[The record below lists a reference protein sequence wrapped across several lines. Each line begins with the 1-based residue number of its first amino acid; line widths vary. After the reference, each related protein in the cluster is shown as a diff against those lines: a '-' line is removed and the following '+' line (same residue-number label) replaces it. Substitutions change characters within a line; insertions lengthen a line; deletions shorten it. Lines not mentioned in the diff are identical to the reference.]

1 MQIEWSHDPDES
13 DLPAVWA
20 VPLNESPEPI
30 PKILPLP
37 TPARTD
43 SPSGPDSFLLQGSDP
58 APGDEFHPR
67 LRRFGEAA

>member
-1 MQIEWSHDPDES
+1 MPIDWSHDPEES

-20 VPLNESPEPI
+20 VPLNESVDPAPT
-30 PKILPLP
+30 ILPLP
-37 TPARTD
+37 SRTD
-43 SPSGPDSFLLQGSDP
+43 SPSDTDSFLLQGSDP